1 MQAVVRRRIEEIE
14 KRKREQTYPMTGA
27 EVLDFEF
34 VQVMVKG
41 DHSMPFVNSRCLQSQ
56 IESCEDYFS

>member
-1 MQAVVRRRIEEIE
+1 MKKDR
-14 KRKREQTYPMTGA
+14 KKREQTYPMTGA

-56 IESCEDYFS
+56 IEGCEDYFS